1 MDSMESL
8 RALPAT
14 YVPCF
19 CPAIPPFMANRRL
32 DTIYISNLD
41 ETKADPVV
49 FAEVLRTLLAT
60 SGEFAFGIGKD
71 KYVLVEGVDET
82 EKDIEE
88 NVNIYDASQVT
99 GVEHVHAC
107 MSSEV
112 LEVGVN
118 PLIINPRS
126 DFSPAQQSIAFCL
139 NIQPKGISLWY
150 SVEHIP
156 ASFARALVELYLSK
170 CGTDCHLSSLDA
182 AETLSIVNHPV
193 QSVLSNSKPL
203 LHAACLEQAAMR
215 PDQIAVDYLAATGV
229 HPQRRTL
236 SYGELDKYSFVVAKI
251 LRGMIPSGEKAVV
264 PLALPPSPELYVGY
278 LATLRAGYAFC
289 PLPGCDAAPDERIRE
304 LVTDVGASVVLGMGP
319 RPSWLLVLENVRWV
333 DISLESDDSE
343 VKCALVGDRQDWE
356 DPDENDLAYVLF
368 TSGST
373 GKPKGVQIPHLAAAS
388 SIASHLAVRPLP
400 PYTRWFQF
408 AVSTFDPS
416 LMETFMN
423 FSSGTTICAANRQ
436 RFLTDPESVLSEL
449 ECTHMMA
456 TPSFAAMLNPERLGS
471 PTSRSYLERGV
482 KFELW
487 TMGEKLSEKVIEAFS
502 RPDEGFVLCNAYGPT
517 EAAINTTLRV
527 HPRHESGARLGP
539 PIPSSTMVVL
549 HPAEPRLVP
558 QGFAGELGLAGP
570 QLARGYLNMTKQ
582 TARAFVHIE
591 GIGRVYRTGD
601 KARVVQDENHQ
612 WTCIEYLGRIGL
624 GQVKLSGRRVELGE
638 IDAVMGSVPGVQSA
652 HAVVRQQSSGGA
664 LQLFAFLTP
673 NDEGLVAKVRKVVE
687 GKLPRHMQPSRYFL
701 GDVVPRSTAGKA
713 DRRAIAALVAGW
725 VAQDVR
731 SVDVKEEQAADEET
745 LRRVLKLVA
754 QTVDVDESSITP
766 TSNLFD
772 LGIDSLRGVRFL
784 SLARE
789 AQIQGITIMDLL
801 QNSTPVELVNA
812 IYSRQKE
819 GESPE
824 YHDTLRQFHS
834 EAAPAVHREL
844 GLSEDDPLPRI
855 LPATP
860 MQAGVLALYLRGGQN
875 SKGYINHSIYK
886 LAPEIDLERF
896 KVSWETIVQRH
907 DILRSRF
914 VLVDNSATSPFAL
927 VTLSDVS
934 VTWTEGTGDDVD
946 GLVRAY
952 LEDIPA
958 RFSLQSLKAFALFK
972 NVEGSDMR
980 FVLSLHHST
989 FDGASLALMLEEL
1002 SHLYNGSG
1010 ASLRREGFEHSVKDA
1025 LTANMEAS
1033 TLYWKEQ
1040 LKDFTPDGFPDLTGL
1055 RPSAKSAGHHVST
1068 VTSLTAF
1075 SDLLKASRV
1084 AKSTPL
1090 AVLQAAWA
1098 SVLVSYSES
1107 ELADVVFGSIVGGRS
1122 SEELE
1127 YTVGPVFTAVPI
1139 RVRNAEEMS
1148 IGEVLSELSLKN
1160 VQGLVHRYP
1169 PVSVLSGPNGIIY
1182 DTTLAFQHFGQGRS
1196 QTELWT
1202 RSEYPAM
1209 ETEFSVVLEVW
1220 PEENDSIRLRATCS
1234 NSVLIPSASEAM
1246 LRQFDDILKTILTAP
1261 TEAPFM
1267 DVVNGVRHEL
1277 QSSINPIPQ
1286 PFPVAPNTLIHHEFE
1301 ENAKL
1306 CPDALAVWFKDDLD
1320 RPEKDVRYTY
1330 RQLEQKANRLA
1341 QFLISRYGNL
1351 VDQAIPLC
1359 MEKCP
1364 ELYVAIL
1371 GVLKAGAAWCPVDDA
1386 APELRK
1392 RDLFARAEGPV
1403 VLIRNSAEL
1412 PRIKAALP
1420 DDLDIVSLD
1429 DVRLD
1434 EQPDDAPVVET
1445 TPNQLAYLIWTSGT
1459 TGAPKGVP
1467 IEHKAAVQSLKVL
1480 QREIPHGDVVRCL
1493 NFSAYTFDVSVLDIF
1508 YALGSSCGTLCSSR
1522 KEILVGRFA
1531 EVVNAFEATQ
1541 AFLTPAF
1548 MAQSS
1553 LSECK
1558 TLESLISIGEKLPD
1572 TVADRW
1578 CRPGTVSLNTYGP
1591 AESTII
1597 ATYRRFEPNEVTKAH
1612 NVGLPLQTVS
1622 CFAMHKGNIVPRG
1635 AVGELALGGYQNAR
1649 GYHGQ
1654 ADMTAK
1660 KFIEHPVAGAVYMT
1674 GDIVRFLHDGTCEF
1688 VGRNDDLV
1696 KLGGIRV
1703 ELSEISAALKPSHP
1717 AIHEAAT
1724 MQVSRPD
1731 RPQKVVCTFLASLGA
1746 SKDEAGNVCVGKEA
1760 IQIACAAKERAELS
1774 LPVFMHPNVII
1785 VVKRL
1790 PHTASNKIDRKML
1803 GEYYCDMDILSWE
1816 RSLAEHLG
1824 AEGDEGE
1831 WSETERKIQNVV
1843 SELTGSPQDW
1853 VHRTT
1858 QLPALG
1864 IDSIRALQLSS
1875 RLRAV
1880 GINVSV
1886 QDILQNTT
1894 IKQLARKS
1902 DSFSSE
1908 ISDVVSP
1915 WLEEFNARW
1924 LSTVQAGFS
1933 EKIERIL
1940 PCTPLQEGMLGE
1952 SIKNPGAYWSHRL
1965 LRLHKHVDL
1974 ECLRNAWDQIIQR
1987 HEALRVVFLPA
1998 AAYSVSD
2005 SDSDSVFIQA
2015 ILSQCQ
2021 TPYMRYPIG
2030 KSDVRSLAEEVSRNI
2045 AVSRSKS
2052 HLPRWSLT
2060 FFEADEACYWMMLSM
2075 HHALYDAYT
2084 MSYLLQDV
2092 QREYYAYPATH
2103 RLQLSSSLARTFFVN
2118 NPAGS
2123 LRIWEDILTPFADR
2137 HSGAWPNLSDESSVS
2152 QTGFFSATFYSDRG
2166 ALARISSQLGASVG
2180 HLLQAAWSIV
2190 SASYLKTDRVVF
2202 GETLSLRLE
2211 SYVLQHAFA
2220 PLITTKP
2227 VVARVEN
2234 HTTPRAIIEELAKLT
2249 KLSSKHRFIGFQ
2261 HVRRLLQRPVNQPLF
2276 PSIFVVYFE
2285 EEDGIS
2291 SLDEGESL
2299 WSSPVDV
2306 SSLGVEHPIAV
2317 NVRVAE
2323 GRVVVDVFGNSE
2335 IMSASHVEL
2344 LARQFDAVLTA
2355 MISKL
2360 DEPVV
2365 SLFPHMDERYLS
2377 VIKGFPSKSQIHPL
2391 HWLEKF
2397 ALARPEAVAVTSYRS
2412 LSNEVSCET
2421 WTYRALEEAS
2431 NRVAHWIRQRCYGV
2445 TIGFCMPN
2453 THTSI
2458 VYQLGIFK
2466 SGNTYLPIGAEI
2478 PAFRKRLI
2486 FRSGRASLVFTT
2498 KDLIP
2503 EFRSINKT
2511 ALICVDDVQ
2520 HLLEISECPTIKMS
2534 PSLPEVA
2541 CIHFAEGHLNTSRAS
2556 LVSSQNLVSMVE
2568 GFAEKIYENGSVRV
2582 EDIFLS
2588 WMPPSVD
2595 THLLELFAPLRMG
2608 IKVACI
2614 PHQFLYEDVSAVF
2627 RRTEASHSFIQT
2639 AWLEHQGLRPCD
2651 LPSLGCA
2658 IFTGLPSRAA
2668 LLKEWSNSKAVT
2680 VFRAFGFP
2688 GLFTLGP
2695 YHYDLPINIGSPLS
2709 CCTALV
2715 LREGSNTIAL
2725 RGEIG
2730 ELCATG
2736 GNLSQVYLRKRRD
2749 DSVDIVRF
2757 GSAKPMGI
2765 LGRVRADD
2773 TIDYL
2778 GPRKSAEHDI
2788 DLAELS
2794 TSVQSTSHLS
2804 IEAATSVLDHPEG
2817 IQPYAV
2823 TFVSRSSS
2831 ADPMDGSLP
2840 TIVTTDLAFTLAL
2853 LDQCKRQL
2861 PSQLVPDFIIPL
2873 DFLPLSHLL
2882 SGLKHGARLK
2892 RAFQT
2897 SSLTALNPEGGKK
2910 RAAKSLTAVDEGIR
2924 TILSKAA
2931 RVPLESIGAETTT
2944 LELGID
2950 SLSAISLSYQLKAAG
2965 YFVPPHVILSGPSVA
2980 KLSQASRTIVER
2992 NENVRSSW
3000 EVDEDTL
3007 QLVRGQV
3014 KAKISSVLPC
3024 LPLQEGLVAHTLNS
3038 ALPIYVNHF
3047 VLRLK
3052 EADPTLLRLAFDG
3065 MFEVNDILRTCFIAG
3080 DQSIVQVVL
3089 SEMPDI
3095 WRTVLVSSHDNPLPI
3110 LRRDMGE
3117 IERDVVENM
3126 GQKPCIR
3133 LGLYISDS
3141 ASYLCLTMHHAIYD
3155 GQSLSMLLTEV
3166 RDRYLGCFKI
3176 HRPPVSKL
3184 LNHLARQSQDSA
3196 RAFFTEYLYNSPKTP
3211 TFSMN
3216 DGVNS
3221 HHHHT
3226 LNLDVPLSHLERIS
3240 RSANISLHS
3249 LALAAFGVA
3258 VGEYRK
3264 RNDHIIGV
3272 VLSGRSVLID
3282 DIDTMLAPCITTV
3295 PLRICSGGSHVFSD
3309 VAYRTHDAMTSV
3321 LEYQHTPL
3329 RLIQRWLG
3337 SSEALFD
3344 TLFTFNRISTGHSD
3358 SGDLWVSVESKAA
3371 LDYPFALAIDA
3382 DSTTDSAVIRAG
3394 HTINYGSVATVK
3406 AIMSRVAELL
3416 LDLRA
3421 PVDALP
3427 SAEISDS
3434 SPKFSKYN
3442 AHTWSREEILI
3453 RDNVAMICNVDK
3465 GMVTKDI
3472 SFLHLGIDSITSI
3485 RLAQQLRA
3493 VGLAIPTFAIMRHP
3507 YIGELA
3513 EFLASNPMESTA
3525 VVAQRELLDIQEA
3538 LRKEYIHSVPLLADG
3553 DEITALFP
3561 ATPLQTGM
3569 LSQTISSRGRLYM
3582 VHHSFELDASISLER
3597 LRCAWETVIS
3607 STDILRCTFHVCL
3620 GGDYSWLAAVHSKAP
3635 LQWQEHAAP
3644 NASFLRL
3651 MAFQIENEAAI
3662 QDEDGFKKP
3671 PVSFHLINAPDTR
3684 VLIITMHHCLY
3695 DGLSLPYILE
3705 DVSAVYFGQELVR
3718 RPQFTDA
3725 VPFVLH
3731 SSKDETHFWQKRLYS
3746 FIPSPLPVLYPQ
3758 EDHGNIHL
3766 AKQSV
3771 ELSGN
3776 ALDTIK
3782 EMGVT
3787 VQAVALLAWGK
3798 TLAAITGSLDVVF
3811 GQVVA
3816 GRAIELEDAL
3826 LVSGPLFNTIPFRFT
3841 ISDLSWSN
3849 IEGAQIQQ
3857 ASNVA
3862 AEPHSHAPLRRI
3874 LADWRSETM
3883 SGDALFNTLFVFQQG
3898 NKNSRRSGLWTR
3910 FNISDEASASQYP
3923 LSVEIIHTETKIE
3936 LRAGCQA
3943 NIMAQAELEEVLR
3956 VLHDTLLDIVS
3967 HPTANILNQ
3976 PPKLKDIRESP
3987 SRTTVVPLPE
3997 NSSDAPRRELTGNER
4012 ILRDAFF
4019 TVSKISKDKIRLET
4033 PLYALGLDSVGA
4045 IQVAALCRRN
4055 GFDIAVVDIFAGETI
4070 SGICRAYENRRTP
4083 EAPPSPEATDLISLD
4098 VLDEA
4103 LTLLDLKQGA
4113 QEVLPLLAGQ
4123 LYHLGAWLACGG
4135 VSYEPVFAYR
4145 AAVQLDAD
4153 RLHLAWNTLRAR
4165 HSILRTAFAAVS
4177 SQDVVQVV
4185 LEEAPEDS
4193 SWTFTALEGE
4203 FEQRVRDQARIE
4215 YSRPSNLF
4223 KPPAR
4228 ARLVRVGDQDALLLV
4243 FHHAIYDAWSIPLLV
4258 RDLCA
4263 LYEGLQCKSNSNF
4276 SSLVR
4281 HIHTTSIANKEAQV
4295 AFWQDTLESESGV
4308 IETSILPTVSPSS
4321 GLKQN
4326 FVRVPGVVSSVDAL
4340 NNRCQDIVGVNLQ
4353 ALVIAVWGRVCQML
4367 IGDDA
4372 RDPILGVYHTGR
4384 AASYDGLA
4392 ELAGPTVNVLPM
4404 RIPVAGGGSGGIWD
4418 VARKVQVDLG
4428 RRTAYEH
4435 CSLRDILGYVG
4446 HGHQDGPLFNVF
4458 VNLLWHG
4465 DKIRSMRKG
4474 SILESLPIGPPTDYA
4489 PAEPF
4494 ELHSSIDAIDYSYL
4508 PKHGL
4513 YVDVVLDSS
4522 SQSLGI
4528 AIRCHEALLNKEKL
4542 HSVVDLFRSEV
4553 SNAFEILPS

>member
-1 MDSMESL
+1 M
-8 RALPAT
+8 P
-14 YVPCF
+14 
-19 CPAIPPFMANRRL
+19 
-32 DTIYISNLD
+32 
-41 ETKADPVV
+41 
-49 FAEVLRTLLAT
+49 
-60 SGEFAFGIGKD
+60 
-71 KYVLVEGVDET
+71 
-82 EKDIEE
+82 
-88 NVNIYDASQVT
+88 
-99 GVEHVHAC
+99 
-107 MSSEV
+107 
-112 LEVGVN
+112 
-118 PLIINPRS
+118 
-126 DFSPAQQSIAFCL
+126 
-139 NIQPKGISLWY
+139 
-150 SVEHIP
+150 
-156 ASFARALVELYLSK
+156 
-170 CGTDCHLSSLDA
+170 
-182 AETLSIVNHPV
+182 
-193 QSVLSNSKPL
+193 
-203 LHAACLEQAAMR
+203 EQ
-215 PDQIAVDYLAATGV
+215 
-229 HPQRRTL
+229 
-236 SYGELDKYSFVVAKI
+236 
-251 LRGMIPSGEKAVV
+251 
-264 PLALPPSPELYVGY
+264 
-278 LATLRAGYAFC
+278 
-289 PLPGCDAAPDERIRE
+289 
-304 LVTDVGASVVLGMGP
+304 
-319 RPSWLLVLENVRWV
+319 
-333 DISLESDDSE
+333 
-343 VKCALVGDRQDWE
+343 
-356 DPDENDLAYVLF
+356 
-368 TSGST
+368 
-373 GKPKGVQIPHLAAAS
+373 
-388 SIASHLAVRPLP
+388 
-400 PYTRWFQF
+400 
-408 AVSTFDPS
+408 
-416 LMETFMN
+416 
-423 FSSGTTICAANRQ
+423 TT
-436 RFLTDPESVLSEL
+436 
-449 ECTHMMA
+449 H
-456 TPSFAAMLNPERLGS
+456 
-471 PTSRSYLERGV
+471 
-482 KFELW
+482 
-487 TMGEKLSEKVIEAFS
+487 
-502 RPDEGFVLCNAYGPT
+502 
-517 EAAINTTLRV
+517 
-527 HPRHESGARLGP
+527 
-539 PIPSSTMVVL
+539 
-549 HPAEPRLVP
+549 
-558 QGFAGELGLAGP
+558 
-570 QLARGYLNMTKQ
+570 
-582 TARAFVHIE
+582 AFVHIE
-591 GIGRVYRTGD
+591 GIGRVY
-601 KARVVQDENHQ
+601 
-612 WTCIEYLGRIGL
+612 L
-624 GQVKLSGRRVELGE
+624 KLSGRRVELGE

-652 HAVVRQQSSGGA
+652 HAVVHQQSSGGA

-701 GDVVPRSTAGKA
+701 GDIVPRSTAGKA

-725 VAQDVR
+725 VVQDAR
-731 SVDVKEEQAADEET
+731 SVNVKEEQAADEEM
-745 LRRVLKLVA
+745 LERVLKLIS
-754 QTVDVDESSITP
+754 QTVDVDKNSITP

-801 QNSTPVELVNA
+801 QNSTPVKLVNA
-812 IYSRQKE
+812 IYNCQKE

-834 EAAPAVHREL
+834 EAAPAVCREL

-886 LAPEIDLERF
+886 LAPEIDLEHF
-896 KVSWETIVQRH
+896 KASWETIVQRH
-907 DILRSRF
+907 NILRSQF

-927 VTLSDVS
+927 TTLSDAS
-934 VTWTEGTGDDVD
+934 VTWTEGTADDVD

-958 RFSLQSLKAFALFK
+958 RFLLQSLKAFALLK
-972 NVEGSDMR
+972 NVEGSDVR

-1025 LTANMEAS
+1025 LTANIEAS
-1033 TLYWKEQ
+1033 ILYWKEQ

-1055 RPSAKSAGHHVST
+1055 QPSAKSAGHHVST
-1068 VTSLTAF
+1068 VTSLTTF

-1084 AKSTPL
+1084 AKSAPL

-1107 ELADVVFGSIVGGRS
+1107 ESADIVFGSIVGGRS

-1160 VQGLVHRYP
+1160 IQGLVHRYP
-1169 PVSVLSGPNGIIY
+1169 PVSILSGPNGIIY

-1202 RSEYPAM
+1202 RSNYPAM
-1209 ETEFSVVLEVW
+1209 EMEFSVVLEIW
-1220 PEENDSIRLRATCS
+1220 PEENNSIRLRATCS
-1234 NSVLIPSASEAM
+1234 NSVLI
-1246 LRQFDDILKTILTAP
+1246 LCFTILTAP
-1261 TEAPFM
+1261 IEAPFM

-1301 ENAKL
+1301 ENARL
-1306 CPDALAVWFKDDLD
+1306 CPDALAVWFKEDLD
-1320 RPEKDVRYTY
+1320 RPEQDVRYTY
-1330 RQLEQKANRLA
+1330 RQLERKANRLA
-1341 QFLISRYGNL
+1341 QFLVSRYGNL

-1371 GVLKAGAAWCPVDDA
+1371 GILKCPVDDA

-1392 RDLFARAEGPV
+1392 RDLFARAGGPA
-1403 VLIRNSAEL
+1403 VLICNCAEL
-1412 PRIKAALP
+1412 SRIKAAVP

-1445 TPNQLAYLIWTSGT
+1445 TPNHLAYLIWTSGT

-1467 IEHKAAVQSLKVL
+1467 IEHKVAVQSLKVL
-1480 QREIPHGDVVRCL
+1480 QREIPHGDVMRCL
-1493 NFSAYTFDVSVLDIF
+1493 KFSAYTFDVSVLNIF

-1548 MAQSS
+1548 MTQSS

-1572 TVADRW
+1572 TVADKW
-1578 CRPGTVSLNTYGP
+1578 CQPGTVSLNTYGP

-1635 AVGELALGGYQNAR
+1635 GVGEHALGGYQNAQ

-1746 SKDEAGNVCVGKEA
+1746 SKDKAGNVCVGKEA

-1790 PHTASNKIDRKML
+1790 PHTASSKIDRKML

-1824 AEGDEGE
+1824 AEGDERE

-1886 QDILQNTT
+1886 QDILQNST
-1894 IKQLARKS
+1894 IKQLAQKS

-1915 WLEEFNARW
+1915 WLEEFSARW

-1952 SIKNPGAYWSHRL
+1952 SIKNLGAYWSHRL

-1974 ECLRNAWDQIIQR
+1974 ECLRNAWDQIIQW

-2005 SDSDSVFIQA
+2005 SDFVFIQA

-2030 KSDVRSLAEEVSRNI
+2030 KSDICSLAEEVSRNI
-2045 AVSRSKS
+2045 AISRSKS
-2052 HLPRWSLT
+2052 HLPKWSLT
-2060 FFEADEACYWMMLSM
+2060 FLEADEACYWMMLSM
-2075 HHALYDAYT
+2075 HHALYDAHT
-2084 MSYLLQDV
+2084 MSYLLRDV
-2092 QREYYAYPATH
+2092 QREYYAYHATH
-2103 RLQLSSSLARTFFVN
+2103 RLQLSSSLACTFFVN
-2118 NPAGS
+2118 NPMGS
-2123 LRIWEDILTPFADR
+2123 LHVWEDILTPFADR
-2137 HSGAWPNLSDESSVS
+2137 HSRAWPNLSDKSSVS
-2152 QTGFFSATFYSDRG
+2152 QMQFFSATFDSDRG
-2166 ALARISSQLGASVG
+2166 ALARVFSQLGASVG
-2180 HLLQAAWSIV
+2180 HLLQAAWSII

-2202 GETLSLRLE
+2202 GETLSLRLG
-2211 SYVLQHAFA
+2211 SYALQHAFA
-2220 PLITTKP
+2220 PLITMKP

-2249 KLSSKHRFIGFQ
+2249 KLSSNHRFIGFQ

-2323 GRVVVDVFGNSE
+2323 DRVVVDVLWKSG

-2355 MISKL
+2355 MLSKL

-2365 SLFPHMDERYLS
+2365 SLFSHMDERYLL

-2397 ALARPEAVAVTSYRS
+2397 ALVRPEAVAVTSYRS

-2431 NRVAHWIRQRCYGV
+2431 NRVAHWICQCCYGV
-2445 TIGFCMPN
+2445 TIAFCMPK

-2478 PAFRKRLI
+2478 PAFQKRLI
-2486 FRSGRASLVFTT
+2486 FRSGRASLVFAT
-2498 KDLIP
+2498 KDLVP
-2503 EFRSINKT
+2503 EFRSIDKT
-2511 ALICVDDVQ
+2511 SIDKTVLICVNDVQ

-2534 PSLPEVA
+2534 LSIPEVA

-2568 GFAEKIYENGSVRV
+2568 GFAEKIYENSSVRV
-2582 EDIFLS
+2582 QDIFLS
-2588 WMPPSVD
+2588 WMPSSVD

-2614 PHQFLYEDVSAVF
+2614 PHQFLHEDVSAVF

-2639 AWLEHQGLRPCD
+2639 AWLEQQGLRPCD

-2680 VFRAFGFP
+2680 VFRAFGLPGMELP
-2688 GLFTLGP
+2688 GLFTLGL

-2709 CCTALV
+2709 CCTAL
-2715 LREGSNTIAL
+2715 
-2725 RGEIG
+2725 

-2736 GNLSQVYLRKRRD
+2736 DNLSQVYLKKRCD

-2778 GPRKSAEHDI
+2778 GPRKSSKHDI

-2794 TSVQSTSHLS
+2794 TS
-2804 IEAATSVLDHPEG
+2804 
-2817 IQPYAV
+2817 PYTV
-2823 TFVSRSSS
+2823 TFVSHSSS

-2840 TIVTTDLAFTLAL
+2840 TIVMTDFAFTLAL
-2853 LDQCKRQL
+2853 LDQCKRHL

-2873 DFLPLSHLL
+2873 NFLPLSHLL

-2897 SSLTALNPEGGKK
+2897 SSLTALNLESGKK
-2910 RAAKSLTAVDEGIR
+2910 RAAKSLTAVDEGIW

-2950 SLSAISLSYQLKAAG
+2950 SLSAILLSYQLKAAG
-2965 YFVPPHVILSGPSVA
+2965 YFVPPHVILSGLSVS
-2980 KLSQASRTIVER
+2980 KLSQASRMMVER
-2992 NENVRSSW
+2992 NENVCSSW

-3007 QLVRGQV
+3007 QLIRAQV
-3014 KAKISSVLPC
+3014 TAKISSVLPC

-3047 VLRLK
+3047 VLHLK
-3052 EADPTLLRLAFDG
+3052 EADPTLLRLAFDET
-3065 MFEVNDILRTCFIAG
+3065 FEANDILRTCFIAG

-3095 WRTVLVSSHDNPLPI
+3095 WRTVLVPSHNNFL
-3110 LRRDMGE
+3110 LTLHRDMAE

-3133 LGLYISDS
+3133 LSLYISDS
-3141 ASYLCLTMHHAIYD
+3141 SSYLCLTMHHAIYD

-3184 LNHLARQSQDSA
+3184 LNYLARQSQDSV
-3196 RAFFTEYLYNSPKTP
+3196 RAFFTEYLHNNPKTS
-3211 TFSMN
+3211 TFSTD

-3226 LNLDVPLSHLERIS
+3226 LNLD
-3240 RSANISLHS
+3240 
-3249 LALAAFGVA
+3249 
-3258 VGEYRK
+3258 
-3264 RNDHIIGV
+3264 IIRV
-3272 VLSGRSVLID
+3272 VLSGHSVLID
-3282 DIDTMLAPCITTV
+3282 NIDTMLAPCITTV

-3309 VAYRTHDAMTSV
+3309 
-3321 LEYQHTPL
+3321 YQHTPL
-3329 RLIQRWLG
+3329 HLIQRWLG
-3337 SSEALFD
+3337 SSEPLFD
-3344 TLFTFNRISTGHSD
+3344 TLFTFNRISTGRSD

-3382 DSTTDSAVIRAG
+3382 DSTTDSAIICAG
-3394 HTINYGSVATVK
+3394 HTINYGSVATIK

-3416 LDLRA
+3416 LDLHA

-3427 SAEISDS
+3427 SVEISDS
-3434 SPKFSKYN
+3434 SPKFPKYN

-3453 RDNVAMICNVDK
+3453 RDNVAMICNVNK

-3485 RLAQQLRA
+3485 QLAQQLRT

-3525 VVAQRELLDIQEA
+3525 VVAQRQFLDIQEA
-3538 LRKEYIHSVPLLADG
+3538 LRKD
-3553 DEITALFP
+3553 
-3561 ATPLQTGM
+3561 
-3569 LSQTISSRGRLYM
+3569 
-3582 VHHSFELDASISLER
+3582 ISLER
-3597 LRCAWETVIS
+3597 LQSAWETVIS
-3607 STDILRCTFHVCL
+3607 STDILRCTFHVCP
-3620 GGDYSWLAAVHSKAP
+3620 GGDYSWLAAIHSKAP
-3635 LQWQEHAAP
+3635 LQWQEHAVP
-3644 NASFLRL
+3644 NASLLQL

-3671 PVSFHLINAPDTR
+3671 PVSFHLINALDTC
-3684 VLIITMHHCLY
+3684 VLIITMHHWC
-3695 DGLSLPYILE
+3695 
-3705 DVSAVYFGQELVR
+3705 DVAAVYFGQELVR
-3718 RPQFTDA
+3718 RPQFADA

-3731 SSKDETHFWQKRLYS
+3731 SSKDETHFWQKRLYG
-3746 FIPSPLPVLYPQ
+3746 FIPSPLPILHPQ
-3758 EDHGNIHL
+3758 EDHGSVHL
-3766 AKQSV
+3766 AKQAV

-3782 EMGVT
+3782 QMGVT

-3798 TLAAITGSLDVVF
+3798 TLATITGSLDVVF

-3816 GRAIELEDAL
+3816 GRTIELEDAL
-3826 LVSGPLFNTIPFRFT
+3826 LVSGPLF
-3841 ISDLSWSN
+3841 
-3849 IEGAQIQQ
+3849 
-3857 ASNVA
+3857 
-3862 AEPHSHAPLRRI
+3862 
-3874 LADWRSETM
+3874 
-3883 SGDALFNTLFVFQQG
+3883 
-3898 NKNSRRSGLWTR
+3898 
-3910 FNISDEASASQYP
+3910 
-3923 LSVEIIHTETKIE
+3923 
-3936 LRAGCQA
+3936 
-3943 NIMAQAELEEVLR
+3943 
-3956 VLHDTLLDIVS
+3956 
-3967 HPTANILNQ
+3967 
-3976 PPKLKDIRESP
+3976 
-3987 SRTTVVPLPE
+3987 
-3997 NSSDAPRRELTGNER
+3997 
-4012 ILRDAFF
+4012 
-4019 TVSKISKDKIRLET
+4019 
-4033 PLYALGLDSVGA
+4033 
-4045 IQVAALCRRN
+4045 
-4055 GFDIAVVDIFAGETI
+4055 
-4070 SGICRAYENRRTP
+4070 
-4083 EAPPSPEATDLISLD
+4083 
-4098 VLDEA
+4098 
-4103 LTLLDLKQGA
+4103 
-4113 QEVLPLLAGQ
+4113 
-4123 LYHLGAWLACGG
+4123 
-4135 VSYEPVFAYR
+4135 
-4145 AAVQLDAD
+4145 
-4153 RLHLAWNTLRAR
+4153 
-4165 HSILRTAFAAVS
+4165 
-4177 SQDVVQVV
+4177 
-4185 LEEAPEDS
+4185 
-4193 SWTFTALEGE
+4193 
-4203 FEQRVRDQARIE
+4203 
-4215 YSRPSNLF
+4215 
-4223 KPPAR
+4223 
-4228 ARLVRVGDQDALLLV
+4228 
-4243 FHHAIYDAWSIPLLV
+4243 
-4258 RDLCA
+4258 
-4263 LYEGLQCKSNSNF
+4263 
-4276 SSLVR
+4276 
-4281 HIHTTSIANKEAQV
+4281 
-4295 AFWQDTLESESGV
+4295 
-4308 IETSILPTVSPSS
+4308 
-4321 GLKQN
+4321 
-4326 FVRVPGVVSSVDAL
+4326 
-4340 NNRCQDIVGVNLQ
+4340 
-4353 ALVIAVWGRVCQML
+4353 
-4367 IGDDA
+4367 
-4372 RDPILGVYHTGR
+4372 
-4384 AASYDGLA
+4384 
-4392 ELAGPTVNVLPM
+4392 
-4404 RIPVAGGGSGGIWD
+4404 
-4418 VARKVQVDLG
+4418 
-4428 RRTAYEH
+4428 
-4435 CSLRDILGYVG
+4435 
-4446 HGHQDGPLFNVF
+4446 
-4458 VNLLWHG
+4458 
-4465 DKIRSMRKG
+4465 
-4474 SILESLPIGPPTDYA
+4474 
-4489 PAEPF
+4489 
-4494 ELHSSIDAIDYSYL
+4494 
-4508 PKHGL
+4508 
-4513 YVDVVLDSS
+4513 
-4522 SQSLGI
+4522 
-4528 AIRCHEALLNKEKL
+4528 
-4542 HSVVDLFRSEV
+4542 
-4553 SNAFEILPS
+4553 